1 MSQLHYLDPGQEP
14 PDDQDW
20 LMVENMPTGYVVKEA
35 AASIAVVIK
44 ALYSSFDTALAA
56 ATEYANRCEI
66 ELVFA
71 RGVAVPAR
79 PADRTEPAQ
88 P

>member
-1 MSQLHYLDPGQEP
+1 MSQLRYLNPDQSP

-20 LMVENMPTGYVVKEA
+20 MMVEDVTTGYVVKEA
-35 AASIAVVIK
+35 AASIAVVTK

-71 RGVAVPAR
+71 RGIAPPAR
-79 PADRTEPAQ
+79 GGKTD
-88 P
+88 

>member
-1 MSQLHYLDPGQEP
+1 MSQLRYLAPDQSP

-20 LMVENMPTGYVVKEA
+20 MMVENMATGYVVKEA
-35 AASIAVVIK
+35 AASIAVVTK
-44 ALYSSFDTALAA
+44 ALYSSFDAALAA

-71 RGVAVPAR
+71 RGIALPVR
-79 PADRTEPAQ
+79 SGKTD
-88 P
+88 

>member
-1 MSQLHYLDPGQEP
+1 MSQLRYLDPDQDP

-20 LMVENMPTGYVVKEA
+20 MMVENIPAGYVVKEA
-35 AASIAVVIK
+35 AASIAVVTK

-71 RGVAVPAR
+71 KGMVVPS
-79 PADRTEPAQ
+79 RTGSKR
-88 P
+88 

>member
-1 MSQLHYLDPGQEP
+1 MSQLQYLGPDQEP
-14 PDDQDW
+14 PEDQDW
-20 LMVENMPTGYVVKEA
+20 LLVDNLPTGFVVKEA
-35 AASIAVVIK
+35 AASIAVVTK

-71 RGVAVPAR
+71 RGVEMPPR
-79 PADRTEPAQ
+79 TADDD
-88 P
+88 